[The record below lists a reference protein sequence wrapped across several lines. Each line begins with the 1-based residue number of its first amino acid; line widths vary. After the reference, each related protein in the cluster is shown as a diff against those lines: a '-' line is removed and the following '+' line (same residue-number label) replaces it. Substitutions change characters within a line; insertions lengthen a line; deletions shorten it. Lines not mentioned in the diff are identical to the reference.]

1 MSLLQE
7 IDTMAINP
15 KVAIS
20 SMQPTTS
27 TITPTIEL
35 ARGLPL

>member
-7 IDTMAINP
+7 IDTMVVNFE
-15 KVAIS
+15 VTIS
-20 SMQPTTS
+20 SMEPTTL

-35 ARGLPL
+35 ARGLPF